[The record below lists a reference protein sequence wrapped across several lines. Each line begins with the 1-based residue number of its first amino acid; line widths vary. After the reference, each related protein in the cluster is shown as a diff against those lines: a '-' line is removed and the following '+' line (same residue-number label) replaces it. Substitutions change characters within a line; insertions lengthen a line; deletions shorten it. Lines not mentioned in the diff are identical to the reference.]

1 MTQISRYSLT
11 LIVAAAIIIEVLGAA
26 QYFMARSGARNELL
40 AKAQRDMQESQ
51 RVAMVKTEVETAL
64 KNAEHSIH
72 LTLGTP
78 ETSYSIAARIIQVNP
93 HIIGVGVAFIPN
105 YYKDKGRDG
114 LFMPYTYDDQPSIA
128 SKGKRTGKP
137 HIRTHIPSLD
147 YTQRDWYKTAMAGQR
162 QWTEAYVG
170 EGGLNVLMC
179 TYSIPVTDKSGRTVG
194 VLFADVTMED
204 ATVMMSKL
212 SHGIR
217 KSGIVTVGI
226 QIVSFLLLSFIIW
239 RSVVASRRY
248 KARYVDPEKN
258 RLIEQ
263 VEKMRQ
269 VNTRLTKRNQEL
281 AQRVAE
287 MQARLNSQVQQRTD
301 QHWFG

>member
-26 QYFMARSGARNELL
+26 QYFMARNGARNELL

-51 RVAMVKTEVETAL
+51 RVATVKTEVETAL

-78 ETSYSIAARIIQVNP
+78 ETSYSIASRIIQVNP

-105 YYKDKGRDG
+105 YYKDKGRNG
-114 LFMPYTYDDQPSIA
+114 LFLPYTYDDQPSIA

-170 EGGLNVLMC
+170 EGGLSVLMC

-212 SHGIR
+212 NHGIR
-217 KSGIVTVGI
+217 KSGIVTLGI
-226 QIVSFLLLSFIIW
+226 QLISFLLLSFIIW
-239 RSVVASRRY
+239 RAVVASRRY
-248 KARYVDPEKN
+248 KARYVDPEKTH
-258 RLIEQ
+258 LIEQ

-287 MQARLNSQVQQRTD
+287 MQARLNSQVQQRSD

>member
-105 YYKDKGRDG
+105 YYKDKGRNG
-114 LFMPYTYDDQPSIA
+114 LFLPYTYDDQPSIA

-212 SHGIR
+212 NHGIR
-217 KSGIVTVGI
+217 KSGIATLGI
-226 QIVSFLLLSFIIW
+226 QLVSFLLLSFIIW
-239 RSVVASRRY
+239 RAVVASRRY
-248 KARYVDPEKN
+248 KARYIDPEKTH
-258 RLIEQ
+258 LIEQ

-269 VNTRLTKRNQEL
+269 VNTRPTKRNQEL

>member
-78 ETSYSIAARIIQVNP
+78 ETSYSIASRIIQVNP

-105 YYKDKGRDG
+105 YYKDKGRNG
-114 LFMPYTYDDQPSIA
+114 LFLPYTYDDQPSIA

-170 EGGLNVLMC
+170 EGGLSVLMC

-212 SHGIR
+212 NHGIR
-217 KSGIVTVGI
+217 KSGIVTLGI
-226 QIVSFLLLSFIIW
+226 QLVSFLLLSFIIW
-239 RSVVASRRY
+239 RAVVASRRY
-248 KARYVDPEKN
+248 KERYVDPEKTH
-258 RLIEQ
+258 LVEQ

-287 MQARLNSQVQQRTD
+287 MQARLNSQVQQRSD

>member
-78 ETSYSIAARIIQVNP
+78 ETSYSIASRIIQVNP

-105 YYKDKGRDG
+105 YYKDKGRNG
-114 LFMPYTYDDQPSIA
+114 LFLPYTYDDQPSIA

-248 KARYVDPEKN
+248 KARYIDPEKN
-258 RLIEQ
+258 HLIEQ

-287 MQARLNSQVQQRTD
+287 MQARLNSQVQQRSD

>member
-26 QYFMARSGARNELL
+26 QYFMARNGARNELL

-51 RVAMVKTEVETAL
+51 RVATVKTEVETAL

-78 ETSYSIAARIIQVNP
+78 ETSYSIASRIIQVNP

-105 YYKDKGRDG
+105 YYKDKGRNG
-114 LFMPYTYDDQPSIA
+114 LFLPYTYDDQPSIA

-170 EGGLNVLMC
+170 EGGLSVLMC

-212 SHGIR
+212 NHGIR
-217 KSGIVTVGI
+217 KSGIVTLGI
-226 QIVSFLLLSFIIW
+226 QLVSFLLLSFIIW
-239 RSVVASRRY
+239 RAVVASRRY
-248 KARYVDPEKN
+248 KERYVDPEKTH
-258 RLIEQ
+258 LVEQ

-287 MQARLNSQVQQRTD
+287 MQARLNSQVQQRSD

>member
-105 YYKDKGRDG
+105 YYKDKGRNG
-114 LFMPYTYDDQPSIA
+114 LFLPYTYDDQPSIA

-170 EGGLNVLMC
+170 EGGLSVLMC

-212 SHGIR
+212 NHGIR

-248 KARYVDPEKN
+248 KARYIDPEKN
-258 RLIEQ
+258 HLIEQ

>member
-105 YYKDKGRDG
+105 YYKDKGRNG
-114 LFMPYTYDDQPSIA
+114 LFLPYTYDDQPSIA

-212 SHGIR
+212 NHGIR
-217 KSGIVTVGI
+217 KSGIVTLGI
-226 QIVSFLLLSFIIW
+226 QLVSFLLLSFIIW
-239 RSVVASRRY
+239 RCVVASRRY

-258 RLIEQ
+258 HLIEQ

-287 MQARLNSQVQQRTD
+287 MQARLNSQVQQRSD

>member
-78 ETSYSIAARIIQVNP
+78 ETSYSIASRIIQVNP

-105 YYKDKGRDG
+105 YYKDKGRNG
-114 LFMPYTYDDQPSIA
+114 LFLPYTYDDQPSIA

-212 SHGIR
+212 NHGIR
-217 KSGIVTVGI
+217 KSGIVTLGI
-226 QIVSFLLLSFIIW
+226 QLVSFLLLSFIIW
-239 RSVVASRRY
+239 RAVVASRRY
-248 KARYVDPEKN
+248 KERYVDPEKTH
-258 RLIEQ
+258 LVEQ

-287 MQARLNSQVQQRTD
+287 MQARLNSQVQQRSD

>member
-78 ETSYSIAARIIQVNP
+78 ETSYSIASRIIQVNP

-105 YYKDKGRDG
+105 YYKDKGRNG
-114 LFMPYTYDDQPSIA
+114 LFLPYTYDDQPSIA

-170 EGGLNVLMC
+170 EGGLSVLMC
-179 TYSIPVTDKSGRTVG
+179 TYSIPVTDKSGRIVG

-212 SHGIR
+212 NHGIR
-217 KSGIVTVGI
+217 KSGIVTLGI
-226 QIVSFLLLSFIIW
+226 QLVSFLLLSFIIW
-239 RSVVASRRY
+239 RAVVASRRY
-248 KARYVDPEKN
+248 KERYVDPEKTH
-258 RLIEQ
+258 LIEQ

-287 MQARLNSQVQQRTD
+287 MQARLNSQVQQRSD

>member
-105 YYKDKGRDG
+105 YYKDKGRNG
-114 LFMPYTYDDQPSIA
+114 LFLPYTYDDQPSIA

-212 SHGIR
+212 NHGIR

-248 KARYVDPEKN
+248 KARYIDPEKN
-258 RLIEQ
+258 HLIEQ

>member
-170 EGGLNVLMC
+170 EGGLSVLMC

-212 SHGIR
+212 NHGIR
-217 KSGIVTVGI
+217 KSGIVTLGI
-226 QIVSFLLLSFIIW
+226 QLVSFLLLSFIIW

-258 RLIEQ
+258 HLIEQ

>member
-105 YYKDKGRDG
+105 YYKDKGRNG
-114 LFMPYTYDDQPSIA
+114 LFLPYTYDDQPSIA

-147 YTQRDWYKTAMAGQR
+147 YTQRDWYKTAIACQR

-179 TYSIPVTDKSGRTVG
+179 TYSIPVTDKSGRIVG

-212 SHGIR
+212 NHGIR
-217 KSGIVTVGI
+217 KSGIVTLGI
-226 QIVSFLLLSFIIW
+226 QLVSFLLLSFIIW
-239 RSVVASRRY
+239 RAVVASRRY

-258 RLIEQ
+258 HLIEQ

>member
-78 ETSYSIAARIIQVNP
+78 ETSYSIASRIIQVNP

-105 YYKDKGRDG
+105 YYKDKGRNG
-114 LFMPYTYDDQPSIA
+114 LFLPYTYDDQPSIA

-170 EGGLNVLMC
+170 EGGLSVLMC

-212 SHGIR
+212 NHGIR
-217 KSGIVTVGI
+217 KSGIVTLGI
-226 QIVSFLLLSFIIW
+226 QLVSFLLKLFPQFFYSSLEI
-239 RSVVASRRY
+239 AS
-248 KARYVDPEKN
+248 KD
-258 RLIEQ
+258 
-263 VEKMRQ
+263 VEI
-269 VNTRLTKRNQEL
+269 VNHKLKLLGWQK
-281 AQRVAE
+281 V
-287 MQARLNSQVQQRTD
+287 
-301 QHWFG
+301 

>member
-170 EGGLNVLMC
+170 EGGLSVLMC

-212 SHGIR
+212 NHGIR
-217 KSGIVTVGI
+217 KSGIVTLGI
-226 QIVSFLLLSFIIW
+226 QLISFLLLSFIIW

-258 RLIEQ
+258 HLIEQ

>member
-26 QYFMARSGARNELL
+26 QYFMARNGARNELL

-51 RVAMVKTEVETAL
+51 RVATVKTEVETAL

-78 ETSYSIAARIIQVNP
+78 ETSYSIASRIIQVNP

-105 YYKDKGRDG
+105 YYKDKGRNG
-114 LFMPYTYDDQPSIA
+114 LFLPYTYDDQPSIA

-170 EGGLNVLMC
+170 EGGLSVLMC

-212 SHGIR
+212 NHGIR
-217 KSGIVTVGI
+217 KSGIVTLGI
-226 QIVSFLLLSFIIW
+226 QLVSFLLLSFIIW
-239 RSVVASRRY
+239 RAVVASRRY
-248 KARYVDPEKN
+248 KARYVDPEKTH
-258 RLIEQ
+258 LIEQ

-287 MQARLNSQVQQRTD
+287 MQARLNSQVQQRSD

>member
-51 RVAMVKTEVETAL
+51 RVATVKTEVETAL

-105 YYKDKGRDG
+105 YYKDKGRNG
-114 LFMPYTYDDQPSIA
+114 LFLPYTYDDQPSIA

-170 EGGLNVLMC
+170 EGGLSVLMC

-212 SHGIR
+212 NHGIR
-217 KSGIVTVGI
+217 KSGIVTLGI
-226 QIVSFLLLSFIIW
+226 QLVSFLLLSFIIW
-239 RSVVASRRY
+239 RAVVASRRY
-248 KARYVDPEKN
+248 KERYVDPEKTH
-258 RLIEQ
+258 LVEQ

>member
-105 YYKDKGRDG
+105 YYKDKGRHG

-147 YTQRDWYKTAMAGQR
+147 YTQRDWYKTAIAGQR

-179 TYSIPVTDKSGRTVG
+179 TYSIPVTDKSGRIVG

-212 SHGIR
+212 NHGIR
-217 KSGIVTVGI
+217 KSGIVTLGI
-226 QIVSFLLLSFIIW
+226 QLVSFLLLSFIIW
-239 RSVVASRRY
+239 RAVVASRRY
-248 KARYVDPEKN
+248 KARYVDPEKTH
-258 RLIEQ
+258 LVEQ

-287 MQARLNSQVQQRTD
+287 MQARLNSQVQQRSD

>member
-51 RVAMVKTEVETAL
+51 RVATVKTEVETAL

-78 ETSYSIAARIIQVNP
+78 ETSYSIASRIIQVNP

-105 YYKDKGRDG
+105 YYKDKGRNG
-114 LFMPYTYDDQPSIA
+114 LFLPYTYDDQPSIA

-170 EGGLNVLMC
+170 EGGLSVLMC

-212 SHGIR
+212 NHGIR
-217 KSGIVTVGI
+217 KSGIVTLGI
-226 QIVSFLLLSFIIW
+226 QLVSFLLLSFIIW
-239 RSVVASRRY
+239 RAVVASRRY
-248 KARYVDPEKN
+248 KERYVDPEKTH
-258 RLIEQ
+258 LVEQ

-287 MQARLNSQVQQRTD
+287 MQARLNSQVQQRSD

>member
-105 YYKDKGRDG
+105 YYKDKGRNG
-114 LFMPYTYDDQPSIA
+114 LFLPYTYDDQPSIA

-212 SHGIR
+212 NHGIR
-217 KSGIVTVGI
+217 KSGIVTLGI
-226 QIVSFLLLSFIIW
+226 QLISFLLLSFIIW
-239 RSVVASRRY
+239 RAVVASRRY
-248 KARYVDPEKN
+248 KARYIDPEKN
-258 RLIEQ
+258 HLIEQ

>member
-26 QYFMARSGARNELL
+26 QYFMARNGARNELL

-51 RVAMVKTEVETAL
+51 RVATVKTEVETAL

-93 HIIGVGVAFIPN
+93 HIVGVGVAFIPN
-105 YYKDKGRDG
+105 YYKDKGRNG
-114 LFMPYTYDDQPSIA
+114 LFLPYTYDDQPSIA

-170 EGGLNVLMC
+170 EGGLSVLMC

-212 SHGIR
+212 NHGIR
-217 KSGIVTVGI
+217 KSGIVTLGI
-226 QIVSFLLLSFIIW
+226 QLVSFLLLSFIIW
-239 RSVVASRRY
+239 RAVVASRRY
-248 KARYVDPEKN
+248 KARYVDPEKTH
-258 RLIEQ
+258 LIEQ

-287 MQARLNSQVQQRTD
+287 MQARLNSQVQQRSD

>member
-51 RVAMVKTEVETAL
+51 RVATVKTEVETAL

-78 ETSYSIAARIIQVNP
+78 ETSYSIASRIIQVNP

-105 YYKDKGRDG
+105 YYKDKGRNG
-114 LFMPYTYDDQPSIA
+114 LFLPYTYDDQPSIA

-170 EGGLNVLMC
+170 EGGLSVLMC

-212 SHGIR
+212 NHGIR
-217 KSGIVTVGI
+217 KSGIVTLGI
-226 QIVSFLLLSFIIW
+226 QLVSFLLLSFIIW
-239 RSVVASRRY
+239 RAVVASRRY
-248 KARYVDPEKN
+248 KERYVDPEKTH
-258 RLIEQ
+258 LIEQ

-287 MQARLNSQVQQRTD
+287 MQARLNSQVQQRSD

>member
-105 YYKDKGRDG
+105 YYKDKGRHG
-114 LFMPYTYDDQPSIA
+114 LFLPYTYDDQPSIA

-212 SHGIR
+212 NHGIR
-217 KSGIVTVGI
+217 KSAIATMGI

-248 KARYVDPEKN
+248 KARYIDPEKN
-258 RLIEQ
+258 HLIEQ

>member
-26 QYFMARSGARNELL
+26 QYFMARNGARNELL

-51 RVAMVKTEVETAL
+51 RVATVKTEVETAL

-78 ETSYSIAARIIQVNP
+78 ETSYSIASRIIQVNP

-105 YYKDKGRDG
+105 YYKDKGRNG
-114 LFMPYTYDDQPSIA
+114 LFLPYTYDDQPSIA

-170 EGGLNVLMC
+170 EGGLSVLMC

-212 SHGIR
+212 NHGIR
-217 KSGIVTVGI
+217 KSGIVTLGI
-226 QIVSFLLLSFIIW
+226 QLVSFLLLSFIIW
-239 RSVVASRRY
+239 RAVVASRRY
-248 KARYVDPEKN
+248 KARYVDPEKTH
-258 RLIEQ
+258 LVEQ

-287 MQARLNSQVQQRTD
+287 MQARLNSQVQQRSD

>member
-26 QYFMARSGARNELL
+26 QYFMARNGARNELL

-51 RVAMVKTEVETAL
+51 RVATVKTEVETAL

-93 HIIGVGVAFIPN
+93 HIVGVGVAFVPN
-105 YYKDKGRDG
+105 YFKDKGRNG
-114 LFMPYTYDDQPSIA
+114 LFLPYTYDDQPSIVN
-128 SKGKRTGKP
+128 KGKRTGKP

-170 EGGLNVLMC
+170 EGGLSVLMC

-212 SHGIR
+212 NHGIR
-217 KSGIVTVGI
+217 KSGIVTLGI
-226 QIVSFLLLSFIIW
+226 QLVSFLLLSFIIW
-239 RSVVASRRY
+239 RAVVASRRY
-248 KARYVDPEKN
+248 KERYVDPEKTH
-258 RLIEQ
+258 LVEQ

-287 MQARLNSQVQQRTD
+287 MQARLNSQVQQRSD

>member
-78 ETSYSIAARIIQVNP
+78 ETSYSIASRIIQVNP

-105 YYKDKGRDG
+105 YYKDKGRNG
-114 LFMPYTYDDQPSIA
+114 LFLPYTYDDQPSIA

-170 EGGLNVLMC
+170 EGGLSVLMC

-212 SHGIR
+212 NHGIR
-217 KSGIVTVGI
+217 KSGIVTLGI
-226 QIVSFLLLSFIIW
+226 QLVSFLLLSFIIW
-239 RSVVASRRY
+239 RAVVASRRY
-248 KARYVDPEKN
+248 KERYVDPEKTH
-258 RLIEQ
+258 LIEQ

-287 MQARLNSQVQQRTD
+287 MQARLNSQVQQRSD

>member
-105 YYKDKGRDG
+105 YYKDKGRNG
-114 LFMPYTYDDQPSIA
+114 LFLPYTYDDQPSIA

-170 EGGLNVLMC
+170 EGGLSVLMC

-212 SHGIR
+212 NHGIR
-217 KSGIVTVGI
+217 KSGIVTLGI
-226 QIVSFLLLSFIIW
+226 QLVSFLLLSFIIW
-239 RSVVASRRY
+239 RAVVASRRY

-258 RLIEQ
+258 HLIEQ

-287 MQARLNSQVQQRTD
+287 MQARLNSQVQQRSD

>member
-26 QYFMARSGARNELL
+26 QYFMARNGARNELL

-51 RVAMVKTEVETAL
+51 RVATVKTEVETAL

-105 YYKDKGRDG
+105 YYKDKGRNG
-114 LFMPYTYDDQPSIA
+114 LFLPYTYDDQPSIA

-212 SHGIR
+212 NHGIR
-217 KSGIVTVGI
+217 KSGIATLGI

-248 KARYVDPEKN
+248 KARYIDPEKN
-258 RLIEQ
+258 HLIEQ

-287 MQARLNSQVQQRTD
+287 MQARLNSQVQQRSD

>member
-51 RVAMVKTEVETAL
+51 RVATVKTEVETAL

-78 ETSYSIAARIIQVNP
+78 ETSYSIASRIIQVNP

-105 YYKDKGRDG
+105 YYKDKGRNG
-114 LFMPYTYDDQPSIA
+114 LFLPYTYDDQPSIA

-170 EGGLNVLMC
+170 EGGLSVLMC

-212 SHGIR
+212 NHGIR
-217 KSGIVTVGI
+217 KSGIVTLGI
-226 QIVSFLLLSFIIW
+226 QLVSFLLLSFIIW
-239 RSVVASRRY
+239 RAVVASRRY
-248 KARYVDPEKN
+248 KERYVDPEKTH
-258 RLIEQ
+258 LVEQ

>member
-26 QYFMARSGARNELL
+26 QYFMARNGARNELL

-78 ETSYSIAARIIQVNP
+78 ETSYSIASRIIQVNP

-105 YYKDKGRDG
+105 YYKDKGRNG
-114 LFMPYTYDDQPSIA
+114 LFLPYTYDDQPSIA

-170 EGGLNVLMC
+170 EGGLSVLMC

-212 SHGIR
+212 NHGIR
-217 KSGIVTVGI
+217 KSGIVTLGI
-226 QIVSFLLLSFIIW
+226 QLVSFLLLSFIIW
-239 RSVVASRRY
+239 RAVVASRRY
-248 KARYVDPEKN
+248 KERYVDPEKTH
-258 RLIEQ
+258 LVEQ

-287 MQARLNSQVQQRTD
+287 MQARLNSQVQQRSD

>member
-114 LFMPYTYDDQPSIA
+114 LFMPYTYDDQPSIT

-170 EGGLNVLMC
+170 EGGLSVLMC

-212 SHGIR
+212 NHGIR

-248 KARYVDPEKN
+248 KARYIDPEKN
-258 RLIEQ
+258 HLIEQ